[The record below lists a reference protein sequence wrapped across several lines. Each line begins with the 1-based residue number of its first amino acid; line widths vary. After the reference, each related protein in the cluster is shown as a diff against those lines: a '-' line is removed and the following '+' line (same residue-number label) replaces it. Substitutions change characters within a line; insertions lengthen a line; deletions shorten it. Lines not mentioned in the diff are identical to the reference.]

1 LSNNDNVLIKVLRQE
16 KLLHHLTIAKT
27 IVFTLSEERSRD
39 KCDLNVCRA
48 VGLYFL
54 EVVNGVRWNFD
65 VGSTRLI
72 FIEPD
77 VKINGT
83 YYVTLRTPTNNSRN
97 FWRLT
102 FYVSAEQMDNGLFG
116 RCFRIAIK

>member
-1 LSNNDNVLIKVLRQE
+1 
-16 KLLHHLTIAKT
+16 
-27 IVFTLSEERSRD
+27 VFTLSEERSRD

-102 FYVSAEQMDNGLFG
+102 FYVSAEQMDNGRPVAAALGTRAIWSLF
-116 RCFRIAIK
+116 